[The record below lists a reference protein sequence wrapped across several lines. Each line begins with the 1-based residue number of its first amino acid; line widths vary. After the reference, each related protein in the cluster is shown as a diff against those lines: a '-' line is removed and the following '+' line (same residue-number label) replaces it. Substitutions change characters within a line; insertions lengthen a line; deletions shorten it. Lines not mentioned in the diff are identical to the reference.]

1 MRVLQ
6 GGFLTD
12 EQKRWFG
19 DRISESQTGRVLI
32 PSYLYA
38 KFKKITVN
46 EHLDN
51 ESIKCWL
58 IDNVYND

>member
-6 GGFLTD
+6 GDFLTD
-12 EQKRWFG
+12 DQKHWFG
-19 DRISESQTGRVLI
+19 DRISESQTGRVLV

-38 KFKKITVN
+38 KFKKIVGN
-46 EHLDN
+46 ENLDN